1 MCTETPKEIPVVE
14 EKSPSFGIRDLT
26 PEDLLESPKKTSV
39 PAGPESESKAD
50 RITLRTGMVQLIV
63 SSKPTSK
70 RPKRQ
75 YFPPPGKGYAS
86 PSDDTPDKPLQYI
99 PPHKLSSTFPA
110 APFKDDFPP
119 LPPTKAVPPIPSAKG
134 KRRDNAKE
142 STRISRK
149 LCSKTAQVEMDSP
162 SGQGNKSDR
171 VKRNSAIDDLT
182 DAFVKN
188 TSIECAAGGSD
199 KILSQIGKNRR
210 AKRET
215 SRNGGINLQVGAVG
229 LDLPE

>member
-1 MCTETPKEIPVVE
+1 MCTEVSKEIPVVE

-26 PEDLLESPKKTSV
+26 LEDLLELPEKTTV
-39 PAGPESESKAD
+39 PAGPAESKAD

-75 YFPPPGKGYAS
+75 YFPPPGKGHAS
-86 PSDDTPDKPLQYI
+86 PSDDTPDKSLKYV
-99 PPHKLSSTFPA
+99 PPHKLSSTFTA

-134 KRRDNAKE
+134 KRRDKAKE
-142 STRISRK
+142 STSISRK

-162 SGQGNKSDR
+162 SGQGETIDR
-171 VKRNSAIDDLT
+171 VKGNTAIDDLT
-182 DAFVKN
+182 EAFAKN

-199 KILSQIGKNRR
+199 KLLSQIGKNRR
-210 AKRET
+210 AKRAT
-215 SRNGGINLQVGAVG
+215 PRNGGIYLQVGAIG
-229 LDLPE
+229 SDLPE